1 MTLRV
6 LIAVTHLLGA
16 GHLTR
21 AAALARAFAR
31 GGHETILVSGGTPA
45 RLADL
50 GEVRL
55 VQLPPVRTIG
65 TDFKTLLDENLRPVD
80 DAYLAARQALLLD
93 TLRDARPDI
102 LITELFPFGRRVL
115 ASEFTA
121 LLEAARALNP
131 RPLVLCS
138 IRDILVAPS
147 KAERLAQAHERI
159 LRSYDAILVHGD
171 PDLVS
176 LEASWP
182 VDERIEPLIRYTG
195 YVDENESSAPAAPR
209 HGIVVSGG
217 SSAASLPLYR
227 AAIAAARL
235 ITDRPW
241 RILVG
246 RSVPEA
252 DFQALREGAPP
263 HAVIERA
270 RPDFRTLLSGA
281 EISVSQAGYNTVVDL
296 LRCGVR
302 SVLVPFEAGHET
314 EQRLRAERL
323 KSLSLA
329 EVVPEDELSGQ
340 RLADAIRHGLSQ
352 PSSPPPNV
360 SLDGARQ
367 SVAIAE
373 RMMLS
378 KPALHPAIDWSPLDT
393 ALEQAADRN
402 CLLSF
407 WWRDDD
413 AVADTPALD
422 RLLKLARAYD
432 SGIGLAVIPTRLEN
446 SLAARLTDETSAL
459 ALVHGLS
466 HANHAPPEARK
477 AEFGAHRPLPIMAAE
492 AQRALHMARERLG
505 SRLLPVFV
513 PPWNRMAGE
522 LVPHLSRLGFAG
534 LSTFTDR
541 SAASPTAGLIQI
553 NTHVD
558 PIDWRGTR
566 SAVGP
571 AQFVAAFAGAVERRI
586 MGHADRHEP
595 IGLLTHHLVHD
606 EVIWALCE
614 RLIAHLAT
622 RDIRFLRPDMCFAME
637 TGSHLRSNEF

>member
-31 GGHETILVSGGTPA
+31 EGHETILVSGGTPA

-55 VQLPPVRTIG
+55 VQLPPVRTVG

-147 KAERLAQAHERI
+147 KPERLAQAHERL
-159 LRSYDAILVHGD
+159 LRNYDAILVHGD
-171 PDLVS
+171 PDLVP

-182 VDERIEPLIRYTG
+182 VDDT
-195 YVDENESSAPAAPR
+195 DQ
-209 HGIVVSGG
+209 
-217 SSAASLPLYR
+217 ASHPLYR
-227 AAIAAARL
+227 LCGRERGLGSCRFAGMASWSRAVRAPRACRSTVPPSKRARL

-252 DFQALREGAPP
+252 DFQALQEGAPP
-263 HAVIERA
+263 HVGIERA
-270 RPDFRTLLSGA
+270 RPDFRALLSGA

-302 SVLVPFEAGHET
+302 SVLVPFEAGQET

-323 KSLSLA
+323 KSLNLA
-329 EVVPEDELSGQ
+329 GIVPEDELSG
-340 RLADAIRHGLSQ
+340 
-352 PSSPPPNV
+352 
-360 SLDGARQ
+360 
-367 SVAIAE
+367 
-373 RMMLS
+373 
-378 KPALHPAIDWSPLDT
+378 
-393 ALEQAADRN
+393 
-402 CLLSF
+402 
-407 WWRDDD
+407 
-413 AVADTPALD
+413 
-422 RLLKLARAYD
+422 
-432 SGIGLAVIPTRLEN
+432 
-446 SLAARLTDETSAL
+446 
-459 ALVHGLS
+459 
-466 HANHAPPEARK
+466 
-477 AEFGAHRPLPIMAAE
+477 
-492 AQRALHMARERLG
+492 RALR
-505 SRLLPVFV
+505 
-513 PPWNRMAGE
+513 
-522 LVPHLSRLGFAG
+522 
-534 LSTFTDR
+534 
-541 SAASPTAGLIQI
+541 
-553 NTHVD
+553 
-558 PIDWRGTR
+558 TR
-566 SAVGP
+566 SAMGCRSP
-571 AQFVAAFAGAVERRI
+571 RPRRRTSPSTAR
-586 MGHADRHEP
+586 GE
-595 IGLLTHHLVHD
+595 
-606 EVIWALCE
+606 ALPS
-614 RLIAHLAT
+614 
-622 RDIRFLRPDMCFAME
+622 LRA
-637 TGSHLRSNEF
+637 